1 MRMDSGSRL
10 KSLAGLASQT
20 LSQSLSHGRH
30 GIAQDV
36 GAALKPLSLLLR
48 HLRLED
54 LAHAVPAEAAG
65 QRKGDSVFRI
75 VEANG
80 NDRLLVAQD
89 RLRADRRD
97 LTHPQPDRAALVD
110 KRDVLVTDIL
120 LHATAVCV

>member
-20 LSQSLSHGRH
+20 LSQSLSHARH
-30 GIAQDV
+30 CIAQDV

-54 LAHAVPAEAAG
+54 LAHAVPAEDAG

-75 VEANG
+75 VGANG
-80 NDRLLVAQD
+80 NDRLD
-89 RLRADRRD
+89 RKSTRLNSS
-97 LTHPQPDRAALVD
+97 HGY
-110 KRDVLVTDIL
+110 ISY
-120 LHATAVCV
+120 AVFC